1 MISIAP
7 YCSVTVLIRFLAIS
21 VSELLDQ
28 VPKKGLAKK
37 KIITSQHVKYRSRKC
52 SVIYRSYSAQIFTVL
67 TFFVQARIYESI
79 IDDVINDSRQDFEDS
94 GIDEATLQDL
104 RTVCLRNDVL

>member
-1 MISIAP
+1 M
-7 YCSVTVLIRFLAIS
+7 
-21 VSELLDQ
+21 
-28 VPKKGLAKK
+28 
-37 KIITSQHVKYRSRKC
+37 
-52 SVIYRSYSAQIFTVL
+52 AQLFIVL